1 MSRSGMVCLCRRRPL
16 VPSSNGLRAAP
27 GVGAKDE
34 GNRARFL
41 ALGMEPVLDTPEE
54 FSAIVKTQQEKDS
67 ALVKELD
74 LKTQ

>member
-1 MSRSGMVCLCRRRPL
+1 MVAVPGSRSDVRVRFDTLAQTVTPQ
-16 VPSSNGLRAAP
+16 
-27 GVGAKDE
+27 KDE